1 MYKMRDKHGLM
12 RNRVAYE
19 EGQNNACT
27 VGGNMRKANRLP
39 AARVYCKEKKKPN
52 PSHFANSDRNSLKVF
67 AKWRATVR
75 SPWTILF
82 SPLPAA
88 LEL

>member
-1 MYKMRDKHGLM
+1 MRDKHGLM

-39 AARVYCKEKKKPN
+39 AARVYCKEKKKTKPQ
-52 PSHFANSDRNSLKVF
+52 PFCKQ
-67 AKWRATVR
+67 
-75 SPWTILF
+75 
-82 SPLPAA
+82 
-88 LEL
+88 